1 MKKLTLVNAF
11 FAQVSQHFGML
22 YHCQCKVLLRIV
34 GQAVLFGRF
43 FHNSR
48 NALVVYVA
56 DVWKQVMLN
65 LVVQATNKPR
75 ENLTLR

>member
-1 MKKLTLVNAF
+1 MMKYTLVNAF

-22 YHCQCKVLLRIV
+22 YHRQRKVLLRIV

-43 FHNSR
+43 LHDSR
-48 NALVVYVA
+48 NALVVHVA

-65 LVVQATNKPR
+65 LIVQATNKPG
-75 ENLTLR
+75 EYFALR